1 MFVVHVQIETPNLIP
16 EMNRAAVPP
25 KESFAIGID
34 MGGTNTTIG
43 LVSATGQVI
52 RTSHLKTRAHPS
64 ADSYLEALALAVKAI
79 LRDQPVTGIGM
90 GAPNAN
96 YHTGQIID
104 AANLPWKGV
113 IPVSE
118 KLSAL
123 TGLPVWLTNDAN
135 AAAVGEGLF
144 GAAQGLSDYILVT
157 LGTGLGSGF
166 VANGKLILGHDG
178 LAGELGHVIA
188 VRGGRAC
195 GCGRNGCLE
204 TYASATGMVRTA
216 EEWLLARREPS
227 LLHEH
232 TGKISAWDI
241 QQAALRGDALALELF
256 DHTGRILGETLADA
270 VAITSPEA
278 IIFYGGLARA
288 GELLLQPVRQYFEK
302 SLLHLYAGKVRL
314 LSSALP
320 EANAA
325 LLGASALAW

>member
-1 MFVVHVQIETPNLIP
+1 
-16 EMNRAAVPP
+16 MNVAPLSQKDA
-25 KESFAIGID
+25 FAIGID
-34 MGGTNTTIG
+34 MGGTNTTVG
-43 LVSATGQVI
+43 LVSASGHVL
-52 RTSHLKTRAHPS
+52 RTTHLKTRAHAS
-64 ADSYLEALALAVKAI
+64 ADAYLEALACAVKSVCRETEI
-79 LRDQPVTGIGM
+79 SGIGM

-96 YHTGQIID
+96 YHTGQIVD

-113 IPVSE
+113 IPVAE

-123 TGLPVWLTNDAN
+123 TGYGVRLTNDAN

-144 GAAQGLSDYILVT
+144 GAARGLSDYILVT

-204 TYASATGMVRTA
+204 TYASATGIVRTA

-227 LLHEH
+227 LLHEYCE
-232 TGKISAWDI
+232 KITAWDI
-241 QQAALRGDALALELF
+241 QQAAVRGDMLAGDLF
-256 DHTGRILGETLADA
+256 EYTGRILGETLADA
-270 VAITSPEA
+270 AAITSPEA

-288 GELLLQPVRQYFEK
+288 GELLLKPAREHFEK
-302 SLLHLYAGKVRL
+302 NLLHIYSGKVRL

-325 LLGASALAW
+325 LIGASALAW

>member
-1 MFVVHVQIETPNLIP
+1 
-16 EMNRAAVPP
+16 MNVALLSQ
-25 KESFAIGID
+25 KDSFAIGID
-34 MGGTNTTIG
+34 MGGTNTTVG
-43 LVSATGQVI
+43 LVSAGGQVL
-52 RTSHLKTRAHPS
+52 RTTHLKTRAHAT
-64 ADSYLEALALAVKAI
+64 ADDYLTALACAVKSVR
-79 LRDQPVTGIGM
+79 RDADISGIGM

-96 YHTGQIID
+96 FHTGEIVN
-104 AANLPWKGV
+104 AANLPWKGTLP
-113 IPVSE
+113 IAE
-118 KLSAL
+118 KLAAL
-123 TGLPVWLTNDAN
+123 TGYRVRLTNDAN

-144 GAAQGLSDYILVT
+144 GAAQGLSDYIVVT

-166 VANGKLILGHDG
+166 VANGQLILGPDG

-204 TYASATGMVRTA
+204 TYASATGIVRTA

-227 LLHEH
+227 ILHEYCQ
-232 TGKISAWDI
+232 KLSAWDI
-241 QQAALRGDALALELF
+241 QQAAVRGDTLAGELF
-256 DHTGRILGETLADA
+256 GFTGKILGETLADA
-270 VAITSPEA
+270 VAITAPQA

-288 GELLLQPVRQYFEK
+288 GELLLKPVREHFEK
-302 SLLHLYAGKVRL
+302 NLLHIYSGKVQL

>member
-1 MFVVHVQIETPNLIP
+1 MKA
-16 EMNRAAVPP
+16 AAVPQ

-43 LVSATGQVI
+43 LVSAAGQVV
-52 RTSHLKTRAHPS
+52 RTTHLKTRAHDT
-64 ADSYLEALALAVKAI
+64 ADDYLRALAGAVKAV
-79 LRDQPVTGIGM
+79 LRGEAISGIGM

-96 YHTGQIID
+96 YHTGQIVD

-113 IPVSE
+113 IPVAE

-123 TGLPVWLTNDAN
+123 TGYKVRLTNDAN
-135 AAAVGEGLF
+135 AAAIGEGAY
-144 GAAQGLSDYILVT
+144 GAAKGLKDYMVVT

-188 VRGGRAC
+188 VRGGRPC

-204 TYASATGMVRTA
+204 TYASATGIVRTA
-216 EEWLLARREPS
+216 EAWLLARREPS
-227 LLHEH
+227 MLHER
-232 TGKISAWDI
+232 TEKISAWDI

-256 DHTGRILGETLADA
+256 AYTGQILGEALADA
-270 VAITSPEA
+270 AAITSPEA

-288 GELLLQPVRQYFEK
+288 GDLLLRSVREHFERN
-302 SLLHLYAGKVRL
+302 LLHLYSGKIRL
-314 LSSALP
+314 LTSSLP

-325 LLGASALAW
+325 VLGASALAW